1 MHKTCKTCLV
11 EKSIAEFY
19 KQSKRGSM
27 GVRGS
32 CKLCDNKVKKV
43 YRESNKDSIA
53 QLKKAEYERNKEH
66 HLAQKKKYRQENK
79 GKINYFV
86 ALRKKIVKQRTPSW
100 LTEIDFERIRN
111 EYRLA
116 ALQSKIT
123 GEPWHVDHIIPLQGK
138 LVSGLHVP
146 SNLQA
151 IRGIDNISKK
161 NRFEVNY
168 AK

>member
-1 MHKTCKTCLV
+1 MNKTCTKCLI

-32 CKLCDNKVKKV
+32 CKLCDNSAKKA
-43 YRESNKDSIA
+43 YRELNKESVA
-53 QLKKAEYERNKEH
+53 KLKKSEYERNKEH
-66 HLAQKKKYRQENK
+66 HLEQKKKYRQENK
-79 GKINYFV
+79 GKINHLV
-86 ALRKKIVKQRTPSW
+86 SLRKKIIKQRTPNW

-116 ALQSKIT
+116 ELQSKVT

-151 IRGIDNISKK
+151 MRGIENISKK
-161 NRFEVNY
+161 NKFEVNY
-168 AK
+168 A